1 MAIKSK
7 HGPVHIDAATYE
19 QMKAYSEKSGVPVTR
34 VVAVALKEWL
44 ATMGAA
50 RLQALT
56 KR

>member
-1 MAIKSK
+1 MAVKSK
-7 HGPVHIDAATYE
+7 HIPVHVDAATYE
-19 QMKAYSEKSGVPVTR
+19 LVKGYSERTGMPVTR

>member
-7 HGPVHIDAATYE
+7 HIPVHIDAATYE
-19 QMKAYSEKSGVPVTR
+19 LVKAYSEKTGMPVTR
-34 VVAVALKEWL
+34 VAGLALREWL

-50 RLQALT
+50 RLEALT

>member
-7 HGPVHIDAATYE
+7 HVPVHVDAATYE
-19 QMKAYSEKSGVPVTR
+19 QVKAYSEKSGVPVTR

-44 ATMGAA
+44 ATVGAA

>member
-7 HGPVHIDAATYE
+7 HVPVQVDAATYE
-19 QMKAYSEKSGVPVTR
+19 LVKAYSEKSGVPVTR

-44 ATMGAA
+44 ATIGAA
-50 RLQALT
+50 RLEALT